1 MRKSAIRKAF
11 FIGYRYYDK
20 KKMDVLFPFGYGL
33 SYTDFTYSNMKV
45 TVNGKNAADVD
56 VIKETDEIVVSADI
70 TNTGNCDGA
79 EIVQLY
85 IKNPVVY
92 EIRPERNCATLLKY
106 S

>member
-1 MRKSAIRKAF
+1 
-11 FIGYRYYDK
+11 
-20 KKMDVLFPFGYGL
+20 MDVLFPFGYGL

-45 TVNGKNAADVD
+45 TVNGKNATDVD
-56 VIKETDEIVVSADI
+56 VIKETDEIIVSADI

-85 IKNPVVY
+85 IKILSYMKSVPK
-92 EIRPERNCATLLKY
+92 RNCATLLKY